1 MAFNKKQR
9 LRENIEA
16 IRTAFTLEKE
26 QRTPTAR
33 ERALLERYCGF
44 GGLKCILNPAR
55 ELTDAVHWAKSDLEL
70 FAPTVELHRL
80 IRENSRD
87 ETEYRRYVDS
97 LKASVLTAFYT
108 PQAIADTIADVLH
121 DRKVRPRLVL
131 EPSAGMGAFISPVL
145 SNNPQAEVMA
155 FEKDLLTGKLLG
167 CLYPQQKIRTEGF
180 EKIEK
185 PFLNHFDLAIS
196 NIPFGDFGVFDAEF
210 SRSASFG
217 RRSAQK
223 AIHDYF
229 FLKGLDAVRDG
240 GIVAFITSQ
249 GVLNSSRV
257 SVRNEMF
264 SKANLVS
271 AIRLPNNLFTD
282 NAGTEAGSDLI
293 ILQKDLQKKGL
304 TQEERVLT
312 IIQTEHNGG
321 LTDNAYF
328 AYHTERIIHTD
339 AKRGTDPYGKPA
351 MVYTHSGGV
360 EGIAMDL
367 YRMLSEDLSA
377 RLDMERYNG
386 MGHERE
392 DVRQNIA
399 VQTEGIEAKRENS
412 HPVAGERT
420 EVKRENSTSVAG
432 VADGTKREENSV
444 QPKAQAMTGMSQ
456 EAPSRQT
463 GGTVM
468 DLYDLFGYTQEERRM
483 AEQGLKPDRKKGGK
497 YKGKKPVQP
506 TLFSLP
512 VENTEKTTDKGN
524 AEAVA
529 SITPEEAREMDEII
543 RGGTDAPTAAETE
556 AAVPTTEKT
565 GPGTAME
572 ESYDPEDEVYRRLDW
587 ETNPPING
595 FYEMMMDLTPERR
608 AELRRLGKTK
618 MEANTARQAA
628 GTTEAKRE
636 KADAGKTAETQD
648 TTATVVYPVE
658 NGFEAERK
666 RRIAEVE
673 EAMRREEA
681 ALTPEERQ
689 RKREEEMM
697 PRPFKGILE
706 PHLKDGSLAWE
717 YTAGVRFQVG
727 VLKDVTRYGATFQPL
742 DMDGMQAQKAQL
754 YIDLRNTYER
764 LYAYEAE
771 KHEENEMLR
780 RHLNTYYDEFAMRYG
795 CLNAKQN
802 VKLLMMDASGRNM
815 LALERSEGGTMVK
828 ADIFDHPVSFSQE
841 TTVMAESPEE
851 ALSASLNRY
860 GGVNL
865 PYMESLC
872 DMVRT
877 DMLEALKGR
886 VYYNPLAEGYEIADR
901 FIAGNV
907 VVKAREMEEWVKG
920 HEGDEM
926 MPQAREALEALREN
940 IPEQIPFEDLDFNFG
955 ERWIPTGVYAA
966 YMSRLFDT
974 DVKIGYSE
982 SLDEYSVACSHR
994 TMKITDEFLVKG
1006 YYRHYDGMHLLK
1018 HALHNTCPDMMKKV
1032 GEDENGNDIKAR
1044 DSEGI
1049 QLANAKIDE
1058 IRNGFTEWLEEQSP
1072 EFKKRLT
1079 DMYNNKFNCFVRP
1092 KYDGSHQTFPG
1103 LDLKGLGITDLYPS
1117 QKDCIWMLKQNGGG
1131 IADHEVGTGKTLIMC
1146 VSAHEMKRL
1155 GLVHKPMIIGLK
1167 ANVREIAETY
1177 RKAYPNARVLYA
1189 SEKDFEAANRV
1200 RFFNDIRNNDWD
1212 CVIMSHDQFGK
1223 IPQSPELQQRILQ
1236 AELDTVEENLE
1247 VLRSQGK
1254 DVSRAM
1260 LRGLE
1265 KRKFNLTAKLE
1276 KVEHAIK
1283 SRTDDVADFR
1293 QMGIDHLFVD
1303 ESHQF
1308 KNLTFNTRHDRVA
1321 GLGNSEG
1328 SQKALNLLF
1337 AIRTIQE
1344 RTGKDL
1350 GATFLSGTTIS
1361 NSLTELYLLFKYL
1374 RPKELERQDIR
1385 CFDAWAA
1392 IFAKKTTDFEFNVTN
1407 NIVQK
1412 ERFRYFIKVPE
1423 LAAFYNE
1430 ITDYRTAEDVGVDR
1444 PHKNEILHN
1453 IPPTPDQEHF
1463 IKRLMEFAKT
1473 GDATLLGRGKLS
1485 ETEEKAKMLIATDY
1499 ARKMA
1504 LDMRMIDPAYEDH
1517 PDNKASHCARMIAE
1531 YYRRYDAQKGTQFVF
1546 SDLGTYQSGQW
1557 SVYTEIKRK
1566 LVEDHGIPAHE
1577 IRFIQECK
1585 SEKSRKAVI
1594 EAMNEGY
1601 VRVLFGSTS
1610 MLGTGVNAQRRAVA
1624 IHHLD
1629 TPWRPSDLAQRD
1641 GRAVRKGNE
1650 IAKLYADN
1658 RVDVIIYAVEKSL
1671 DSYKFNLLHCK
1682 QTFISQ
1688 LKSGAMGARTI
1699 DEGAMD
1705 EKSGMNFSEYMA
1717 ILSGNTDLLDK
1728 AKLEK
1733 KIASLEGERKSFSK
1747 GKRESEL
1754 KLEGKSGELRNNQA
1768 AIAAMTEDWEKFTAA
1783 ARTDQED
1790 NRLNLLRIDG
1800 LDSTDE
1806 KTIGKHL
1813 QEIARNATTGG
1824 QYKRVGE
1831 LYGFPI
1837 EVVSER
1843 TLKDGLEF
1851 CDNRFVVA
1859 GNYRYSYNNGH
1870 LAMAD
1875 THAAAMNFLNA
1886 LERIPGIID
1895 QYRKKNEVLE
1905 REIPQLQEIAGKTW
1919 KKEDELKQLKS
1930 ELAALDRKIQLE
1942 LAPPTPESTE
1952 ENRQGSEKKQTEQ
1965 QPESPHA
1972 DFVRSHL
1979 VIGRPGLTEPKGM
1992 KL

>member
-1 MAFNKKQR
+1 M
-9 LRENIEA
+9 
-16 IRTAFTLEKE
+16 
-26 QRTPTAR
+26 
-33 ERALLERYCGF
+33 
-44 GGLKCILNPAR
+44 
-55 ELTDAVHWAKSDLEL
+55 
-70 FAPTVELHRL
+70 
-80 IRENSRD
+80 
-87 ETEYRRYVDS
+87 
-97 LKASVLTAFYT
+97 
-108 PQAIADTIADVLH
+108 
-121 DRKVRPRLVL
+121 
-131 EPSAGMGAFISPVL
+131 
-145 SNNPQAEVMA
+145 
-155 FEKDLLTGKLLG
+155 
-167 CLYPQQKIRTEGF
+167 
-180 EKIEK
+180 
-185 PFLNHFDLAIS
+185 
-196 NIPFGDFGVFDAEF
+196 
-210 SRSASFG
+210 
-217 RRSAQK
+217 
-223 AIHDYF
+223 
-229 FLKGLDAVRDG
+229 
-240 GIVAFITSQ
+240 
-249 GVLNSSRV
+249 
-257 SVRNEMF
+257 
-264 SKANLVS
+264 
-271 AIRLPNNLFTD
+271 
-282 NAGTEAGSDLI
+282 
-293 ILQKDLQKKGL
+293 
-304 TQEERVLT
+304 
-312 IIQTEHNGG
+312 
-321 LTDNAYF
+321 
-328 AYHTERIIHTD
+328 
-339 AKRGTDPYGKPA
+339 
-351 MVYTHSGGV
+351 
-360 EGIAMDL
+360 
-367 YRMLSEDLSA
+367 
-377 RLDMERYNG
+377 
-386 MGHERE
+386 
-392 DVRQNIA
+392 
-399 VQTEGIEAKRENS
+399 
-412 HPVAGERT
+412 
-420 EVKRENSTSVAG
+420 
-432 VADGTKREENSV
+432 
-444 QPKAQAMTGMSQ
+444 
-456 EAPSRQT
+456 
-463 GGTVM
+463 
-468 DLYDLFGYTQEERRM
+468 
-483 AEQGLKPDRKKGGK
+483 
-497 YKGKKPVQP
+497 
-506 TLFSLP
+506 
-512 VENTEKTTDKGN
+512 
-524 AEAVA
+524 
-529 SITPEEAREMDEII
+529 
-543 RGGTDAPTAAETE
+543 
-556 AAVPTTEKT
+556 
-565 GPGTAME
+565 
-572 ESYDPEDEVYRRLDW
+572 
-587 ETNPPING
+587 
-595 FYEMMMDLTPERR
+595 
-608 AELRRLGKTK
+608 
-618 MEANTARQAA
+618 
-628 GTTEAKRE
+628 
-636 KADAGKTAETQD
+636 
-648 TTATVVYPVE
+648 
-658 NGFEAERK
+658 
-666 RRIAEVE
+666 
-673 EAMRREEA
+673 
-681 ALTPEERQ
+681 
-689 RKREEEMM
+689 
-697 PRPFKGILE
+697 
-706 PHLKDGSLAWE
+706 
-717 YTAGVRFQVG
+717 
-727 VLKDVTRYGATFQPL
+727 
-742 DMDGMQAQKAQL
+742 
-754 YIDLRNTYER
+754 
-764 LYAYEAE
+764 
-771 KHEENEMLR
+771 
-780 RHLNTYYDEFAMRYG
+780 
-795 CLNAKQN
+795 
-802 VKLLMMDASGRNM
+802 
-815 LALERSEGGTMVK
+815 
-828 ADIFDHPVSFSQE
+828 
-841 TTVMAESPEE
+841 
-851 ALSASLNRY
+851 
-860 GGVNL
+860 
-865 PYMESLC
+865 
-872 DMVRT
+872 
-877 DMLEALKGR
+877 
-886 VYYNPLAEGYEIADR
+886 
-901 FIAGNV
+901 
-907 VVKAREMEEWVKG
+907 
-920 HEGDEM
+920 
-926 MPQAREALEALREN
+926 
-940 IPEQIPFEDLDFNFG
+940 
-955 ERWIPTGVYAA
+955 
-966 YMSRLFDT
+966 
-974 DVKIGYSE
+974 
-982 SLDEYSVACSHR
+982 
-994 TMKITDEFLVKG
+994 
-1006 YYRHYDGMHLLK
+1006 
-1018 HALHNTCPDMMKKV
+1018 
-1032 GEDENGNDIKAR
+1032 
-1044 DSEGI
+1044 
-1049 QLANAKIDE
+1049 
-1058 IRNGFTEWLEEQSP
+1058 
-1072 EFKKRLT
+1072 
-1079 DMYNNKFNCFVRP
+1079 
-1092 KYDGSHQTFPG
+1092 
-1103 LDLKGLGITDLYPS
+1103 
-1117 QKDCIWMLKQNGGG
+1117 
-1131 IADHEVGTGKTLIMC
+1131 
-1146 VSAHEMKRL
+1146 
-1155 GLVHKPMIIGLK
+1155 
-1167 ANVREIAETY
+1167 
-1177 RKAYPNARVLYA
+1177 
-1189 SEKDFEAANRV
+1189 
-1200 RFFNDIRNNDWD
+1200 
-1212 CVIMSHDQFGK
+1212 
-1223 IPQSPELQQRILQ
+1223 
-1236 AELDTVEENLE
+1236 
-1247 VLRSQGK
+1247 
-1254 DVSRAM
+1254 
-1260 LRGLE
+1260 
-1265 KRKFNLTAKLE
+1265 
-1276 KVEHAIK
+1276 
-1283 SRTDDVADFR
+1283 
-1293 QMGIDHLFVD
+1293 
-1303 ESHQF
+1303 
-1308 KNLTFNTRHDRVA
+1308 A

-1754 KLEGKSGELRNNQA
+1754 KLEGKTGELRNNQA

-1783 ARTDQED
+1783 ARTDQEG

-1806 KTIGKHL
+1806 KTIGKRL

-1905 REIPQLQEIAGKTW
+1905 REIPQLKEIAGKTW

>member
-1 MAFNKKQR
+1 MAFNRKQK
-9 LRENIEA
+9 LRDNIEA
-16 IRTAFTLEKE
+16 VRTAFTLDREG
-26 QRTPTAR
+26 RTPTER

-87 ETEYRRYVDS
+87 EREYKRYTDS

-108 PQAIADTIADVLH
+108 PQAITDTIADVLH

-155 FEKDLLTGKLLG
+155 FEKDLLTGRMLG
-167 CLYPQQKIRTEGF
+167 HLYPQQKIRTEGF

-196 NIPFGDFGVFDAEF
+196 NIPFGDIAVFDAEYEKK
-210 SRSASFG
+210 SVMHRIA
-217 RRSAQK
+217 AK
-223 AIHDYF
+223 KVHTYF

-249 GVLNSSRV
+249 SVLNTEGNGGTRYL
-257 SVRNEMF
+257 MM
-264 SKANLVS
+264 KQADLLS
-271 AIRLPNNLFTD
+271 AIRLPNNLFTE
-282 NAGTEAGSDLI
+282 NANTEVGCDLI
-293 ILQKDLQKKGL
+293 ILQKNINKTDLS
-304 TQEERVLT
+304 EEEMRFTRTVRSNHT
-312 IIQTEHNGG
+312 GVVTNE
-321 LTDNAYF
+321 YF
-328 AYHTERIIHTD
+328 LDHPERIIHTE
-339 AKRGTDPYGKPA
+339 AKRDTDPYGKPA

-360 EGIAMDL
+360 EGISMDL
-367 YRMLSEDLSA
+367 YKMLPEDLSV
-377 RLDMERYNG
+377 RLDLERYNG
-386 MGHERE
+386 MGHEKPE
-392 DVRQNIA
+392 TRQNIA
-399 VQTEGIEAKRENS
+399 VQSSGIEVKMGNS
-412 HPVAGERT
+412 L
-420 EVKRENSTSVAG
+420 S
-432 VADGTKREENSV
+432 GTDEQTDVKREENRV
-444 QPKAQAMTGMSQ
+444 QPQAHTA
-456 EAPSRQT
+456 ETRQPET
-463 GGTVM
+463 PVM
-468 DLYDLFGYTQEERRM
+468 DLYDLFGYTQEERRL
-483 AEQGLKPDRKKGGK
+483 AERGLKPERKKGGK
-497 YKGKKPVQP
+497 SKPKKPVQAS
-506 TLFSLP
+506 LFVLP
-512 VENTEKTTDKGN
+512 EDGTGTKTDKGKT
-524 AEAVA
+524 EAGA
-529 SITPEEAREMDEII
+529 AFTPEEAKEMEEII
-543 RGGTDAPTAAETE
+543 RGTAEVE
-556 AAVPTTEKT
+556 AAPVETTAPKAED
-565 GPGTAME
+565 TAPPQE
-572 ESYDPEDEVYRRLDW
+572 DVDPEDAVYRSLDW

-608 AELRRLGKTK
+608 AELRRLGKAK
-618 MEANTARQAA
+618 MEANAARQTV
-628 GTTEAKRE
+628 GISEAKRE
-636 KADAGKTAETQD
+636 KVHEGKTAEPQGQNTD
-648 TTATVVYPVE
+648 IVYPIE
-658 NGFEAERK
+658 DGFKARHD

-673 EAMRREEA
+673 KALRAEEA

-689 RKREEEMM
+689 RRREEEMM
-697 PRPFKGILE
+697 PRPYSRPLE
-706 PHLKDGSLAWE
+706 PHLKDGSLAWVH
-717 YTAGVRFQVG
+717 TQGVRYQVG

-742 DMDGMQAQKAQL
+742 DMEGMQKEKAQL
-754 YIDLRNTYER
+754 YISMRDTYER
-764 LYAYEAE
+764 LYAQEAE
-771 KHEENEMLR
+771 RQEANDMLR
-780 RHLNTYYDEFAMRYG
+780 RHLNTYYDEFVMRYG
-795 CLNAKQN
+795 CLNARQN
-802 VKLLMMDASGRNM
+802 VKLLMMDTSGRNM

-841 TTVMAESPEE
+841 TTVTAESPEE

-865 PYMESLC
+865 PYMESVC
-872 DMVRT
+872 DMPQA

-886 VYYNPLAEGYEIADR
+886 VYYNPMAGNYEIADR

-907 VVKAREMEEWVKG
+907 VVKAREVEEWVKG
-920 HEGDEM
+920 HEGHGM
-926 MPQAREALEALREN
+926 MPQAQEALAALREN

-974 DVKIGYSE
+974 DVRISYSE

-1032 GEDENGNDIKAR
+1032 GEDEHGNDIKAR

-1079 DMYNNKFNCFVRP
+1079 DMYNDKFNCFVRP

-1265 KRKFNLTAKLE
+1265 KRKFNLQAKLD

-1293 QMGIDHLFVD
+1293 QMGIDHIFVD

-1308 KNLTFNTRHDRVA
+1308 KNLTFNTRHDRVV

-1444 PHKNEILHN
+1444 PHKNEILHH

-1463 IKRLMEFAKT
+1463 IKQLMEFAKT

-1504 LDMRMIDPAYEDH
+1504 LDMRMIDPEYEDH
-1517 PDNKASHCARMIAE
+1517 PDNKASHCARTIAE
-1531 YYRRYDAQKGTQFVF
+1531 YYRKYDEQLGTQFVF
-1546 SDLGTYQSGQW
+1546 SDLGTYQPGGW
-1557 SVYTEIKRK
+1557 NVYTEIKRK
-1566 LVEDHGIPAHE
+1566 LVEDYGIPAHE

-1594 EAMNEGY
+1594 DAMNEGR

-1610 MLGTGVNAQRRAVA
+1610 MLGTGVNAQHRAVA

-1733 KIASLEGERKSFSK
+1733 RIASLEGERKSFHK
-1747 GKRESEL
+1747 GRRESEL
-1754 KLEGKSGELRNNQA
+1754 KLEEKTLALRNNQA
-1768 AIAAMTEDWEKFTAA
+1768 AITAMTEDWEKFTAA
-1783 ARTDQED
+1783 AQTDKEG
-1790 NRLNLLRIDG
+1790 NRLNLIKIDG

-1806 KTIGKHL
+1806 KTIGKRL
-1813 QEIARNATTGG
+1813 QEIAKNATTGG

-1837 EVVSER
+1837 EVISEP
-1843 TLKDGLEF
+1843 TLRDGLEF
-1851 CDNRFVVA
+1851 TDNRFVVK
-1859 GNYRYSYNNGH
+1859 GNLRYNYNNGH

-1875 THAAAMNFLNA
+1875 THAAATNFLNA
-1886 LERIPGIID
+1886 LEKIPGIID
-1895 QYRKKNEVLE
+1895 QHQKRNEVLE
-1905 REIPQLQEIAGKTW
+1905 QEIPQLQAIAGKTW

-1942 LAPPTPESTE
+1942 LASPIPEKTEKNTPNAAQIPQLVQKQ
-1952 ENRQGSEKKQTEQ
+1952 EN
-1965 QPESPHA
+1965 PHK
-1972 DFVRSHL
+1972 DFVQSHI
-1979 VIGRPGLTEPKGM
+1979 VIRNPGLTVPRENKGV
-1992 KL
+1992 KINHT

>member
-1 MAFNKKQR
+1 
-9 LRENIEA
+9 
-16 IRTAFTLEKE
+16 
-26 QRTPTAR
+26 
-33 ERALLERYCGF
+33 
-44 GGLKCILNPAR
+44 
-55 ELTDAVHWAKSDLEL
+55 
-70 FAPTVELHRL
+70 
-80 IRENSRD
+80 
-87 ETEYRRYVDS
+87 
-97 LKASVLTAFYT
+97 
-108 PQAIADTIADVLH
+108 
-121 DRKVRPRLVL
+121 
-131 EPSAGMGAFISPVL
+131 
-145 SNNPQAEVMA
+145 
-155 FEKDLLTGKLLG
+155 
-167 CLYPQQKIRTEGF
+167 
-180 EKIEK
+180 
-185 PFLNHFDLAIS
+185 
-196 NIPFGDFGVFDAEF
+196 
-210 SRSASFG
+210 
-217 RRSAQK
+217 
-223 AIHDYF
+223 
-229 FLKGLDAVRDG
+229 
-240 GIVAFITSQ
+240 
-249 GVLNSSRV
+249 
-257 SVRNEMF
+257 
-264 SKANLVS
+264 
-271 AIRLPNNLFTD
+271 
-282 NAGTEAGSDLI
+282 
-293 ILQKDLQKKGL
+293 
-304 TQEERVLT
+304 
-312 IIQTEHNGG
+312 
-321 LTDNAYF
+321 
-328 AYHTERIIHTD
+328 
-339 AKRGTDPYGKPA
+339 
-351 MVYTHSGGV
+351 MV
-360 EGIAMDL
+360 
-367 YRMLSEDLSA
+367 
-377 RLDMERYNG
+377 
-386 MGHERE
+386 
-392 DVRQNIA
+392 
-399 VQTEGIEAKRENS
+399 
-412 HPVAGERT
+412 
-420 EVKRENSTSVAG
+420 
-432 VADGTKREENSV
+432 
-444 QPKAQAMTGMSQ
+444 
-456 EAPSRQT
+456 
-463 GGTVM
+463 
-468 DLYDLFGYTQEERRM
+468 
-483 AEQGLKPDRKKGGK
+483 
-497 YKGKKPVQP
+497 
-506 TLFSLP
+506 
-512 VENTEKTTDKGN
+512 
-524 AEAVA
+524 
-529 SITPEEAREMDEII
+529 
-543 RGGTDAPTAAETE
+543 
-556 AAVPTTEKT
+556 
-565 GPGTAME
+565 
-572 ESYDPEDEVYRRLDW
+572 
-587 ETNPPING
+587 
-595 FYEMMMDLTPERR
+595 
-608 AELRRLGKTK
+608 
-618 MEANTARQAA
+618 
-628 GTTEAKRE
+628 
-636 KADAGKTAETQD
+636 
-648 TTATVVYPVE
+648 
-658 NGFEAERK
+658 
-666 RRIAEVE
+666 
-673 EAMRREEA
+673 
-681 ALTPEERQ
+681 
-689 RKREEEMM
+689 
-697 PRPFKGILE
+697 
-706 PHLKDGSLAWE
+706 
-717 YTAGVRFQVG
+717 
-727 VLKDVTRYGATFQPL
+727 
-742 DMDGMQAQKAQL
+742 
-754 YIDLRNTYER
+754 
-764 LYAYEAE
+764 
-771 KHEENEMLR
+771 
-780 RHLNTYYDEFAMRYG
+780 
-795 CLNAKQN
+795 
-802 VKLLMMDASGRNM
+802 
-815 LALERSEGGTMVK
+815 
-828 ADIFDHPVSFSQE
+828 
-841 TTVMAESPEE
+841 
-851 ALSASLNRY
+851 
-860 GGVNL
+860 
-865 PYMESLC
+865 
-872 DMVRT
+872 
-877 DMLEALKGR
+877 
-886 VYYNPLAEGYEIADR
+886 
-901 FIAGNV
+901 
-907 VVKAREMEEWVKG
+907 
-920 HEGDEM
+920 
-926 MPQAREALEALREN
+926 
-940 IPEQIPFEDLDFNFG
+940 
-955 ERWIPTGVYAA
+955 
-966 YMSRLFDT
+966 
-974 DVKIGYSE
+974 
-982 SLDEYSVACSHR
+982 
-994 TMKITDEFLVKG
+994 
-1006 YYRHYDGMHLLK
+1006 
-1018 HALHNTCPDMMKKV
+1018 
-1032 GEDENGNDIKAR
+1032 
-1044 DSEGI
+1044 
-1049 QLANAKIDE
+1049 
-1058 IRNGFTEWLEEQSP
+1058 
-1072 EFKKRLT
+1072 
-1079 DMYNNKFNCFVRP
+1079 
-1092 KYDGSHQTFPG
+1092 
-1103 LDLKGLGITDLYPS
+1103 
-1117 QKDCIWMLKQNGGG
+1117 
-1131 IADHEVGTGKTLIMC
+1131 
-1146 VSAHEMKRL
+1146 
-1155 GLVHKPMIIGLK
+1155 
-1167 ANVREIAETY
+1167 
-1177 RKAYPNARVLYA
+1177 
-1189 SEKDFEAANRV
+1189 
-1200 RFFNDIRNNDWD
+1200 
-1212 CVIMSHDQFGK
+1212 
-1223 IPQSPELQQRILQ
+1223 
-1236 AELDTVEENLE
+1236 
-1247 VLRSQGK
+1247 
-1254 DVSRAM
+1254 
-1260 LRGLE
+1260 
-1265 KRKFNLTAKLE
+1265 
-1276 KVEHAIK
+1276 
-1283 SRTDDVADFR
+1283 DFR
-1293 QMGIDHLFVD
+1293 QMGIDHIFID

-1754 KLEGKSGELRNNQA
+1754 KLEGKTGELRNNQA
-1768 AIAAMTEDWEKFTAA
+1768 TIAAMTEDWEKFTAA
-1783 ARTDQED
+1783 ARTDQEG

-1965 QPESPHA
+1965 QTESPHA

>member
-1 MAFNKKQR
+1 MEINR
-9 LRENIEA
+9 LTITTESRILGDEYV
-16 IRTAFTLEKE
+16 R
-26 QRTPTAR
+26 
-33 ERALLERYCGF
+33 F
-44 GGLKCILNPAR
+44 GGEYI
-55 ELTDAVHWAKSDLEL
+55 
-70 FAPTVELHRL
+70 
-80 IRENSRD
+80 
-87 ETEYRRYVDS
+87 ETCFH
-97 LKASVLTAFYT
+97 KGK
-108 PQAIADTIADVLH
+108 Q
-121 DRKVRPRLVL
+121 
-131 EPSAGMGAFISPVL
+131 GAL
-145 SNNPQAEVMA
+145 
-155 FEKDLLTGKLLG
+155 
-167 CLYPQQKIRTEGF
+167 C
-180 EKIEK
+180 
-185 PFLNHFDLAIS
+185 LAI
-196 NIPFGDFGVFDAEF
+196 
-210 SRSASFG
+210 
-217 RRSAQK
+217 
-223 AIHDYF
+223 
-229 FLKGLDAVRDG
+229 
-240 GIVAFITSQ
+240 
-249 GVLNSSRV
+249 
-257 SVRNEMF
+257 
-264 SKANLVS
+264 
-271 AIRLPNNLFTD
+271 
-282 NAGTEAGSDLI
+282 
-293 ILQKDLQKKGL
+293 
-304 TQEERVLT
+304 
-312 IIQTEHNGG
+312 
-321 LTDNAYF
+321 
-328 AYHTERIIHTD
+328 
-339 AKRGTDPYGKPA
+339 
-351 MVYTHSGGV
+351 
-360 EGIAMDL
+360 
-367 YRMLSEDLSA
+367 
-377 RLDMERYNG
+377 
-386 MGHERE
+386 
-392 DVRQNIA
+392 
-399 VQTEGIEAKRENS
+399 
-412 HPVAGERT
+412 
-420 EVKRENSTSVAG
+420 
-432 VADGTKREENSV
+432 
-444 QPKAQAMTGMSQ
+444 
-456 EAPSRQT
+456 
-463 GGTVM
+463 
-468 DLYDLFGYTQEERRM
+468 
-483 AEQGLKPDRKKGGK
+483 
-497 YKGKKPVQP
+497 
-506 TLFSLP
+506 
-512 VENTEKTTDKGN
+512 
-524 AEAVA
+524 
-529 SITPEEAREMDEII
+529 
-543 RGGTDAPTAAETE
+543 
-556 AAVPTTEKT
+556 
-565 GPGTAME
+565 
-572 ESYDPEDEVYRRLDW
+572 
-587 ETNPPING
+587 
-595 FYEMMMDLTPERR
+595 
-608 AELRRLGKTK
+608 
-618 MEANTARQAA
+618 
-628 GTTEAKRE
+628 
-636 KADAGKTAETQD
+636 
-648 TTATVVYPVE
+648 
-658 NGFEAERK
+658 
-666 RRIAEVE
+666 
-673 EAMRREEA
+673 
-681 ALTPEERQ
+681 
-689 RKREEEMM
+689 
-697 PRPFKGILE
+697 
-706 PHLKDGSLAWE
+706 
-717 YTAGVRFQVG
+717 
-727 VLKDVTRYGATFQPL
+727 
-742 DMDGMQAQKAQL
+742 
-754 YIDLRNTYER
+754 
-764 LYAYEAE
+764 
-771 KHEENEMLR
+771 
-780 RHLNTYYDEFAMRYG
+780 
-795 CLNAKQN
+795 
-802 VKLLMMDASGRNM
+802 
-815 LALERSEGGTMVK
+815 
-828 ADIFDHPVSFSQE
+828 
-841 TTVMAESPEE
+841 
-851 ALSASLNRY
+851 
-860 GGVNL
+860 
-865 PYMESLC
+865 
-872 DMVRT
+872 
-877 DMLEALKGR
+877 
-886 VYYNPLAEGYEIADR
+886 
-901 FIAGNV
+901 
-907 VVKAREMEEWVKG
+907 
-920 HEGDEM
+920 
-926 MPQAREALEALREN
+926 
-940 IPEQIPFEDLDFNFG
+940 
-955 ERWIPTGVYAA
+955 
-966 YMSRLFDT
+966 
-974 DVKIGYSE
+974 
-982 SLDEYSVACSHR
+982 
-994 TMKITDEFLVKG
+994 
-1006 YYRHYDGMHLLK
+1006 
-1018 HALHNTCPDMMKKV
+1018 
-1032 GEDENGNDIKAR
+1032 
-1044 DSEGI
+1044 
-1049 QLANAKIDE
+1049 
-1058 IRNGFTEWLEEQSP
+1058 
-1072 EFKKRLT
+1072 
-1079 DMYNNKFNCFVRP
+1079 
-1092 KYDGSHQTFPG
+1092 
-1103 LDLKGLGITDLYPS
+1103 
-1117 QKDCIWMLKQNGGG
+1117 
-1131 IADHEVGTGKTLIMC
+1131 GTGKTLIMC

-1167 ANVREIAETY
+1167 ANVREIAECY
-1177 RKAYPNARVLYA
+1177 RTAYPNARVLYA
-1189 SEKDFEAANRV
+1189 SEKDFAASGRV

-1212 CVIMSHDQFGK
+1212 CIIMSHDQFGK

-1260 LRGLE
+1260 LKGLE
-1265 KRKFNLTAKLE
+1265 KRKFNLQAKLE

-1283 SRTDDVADFR
+1283 SRTDDVVDFR
-1293 QMGIDHLFVD
+1293 QMGIDHIFVD

-1546 SDLGTYQSGQW
+1546 SDLGTYQPGGW

-1754 KLEGKSGELRNNQA
+1754 KLEGKTGELRNNQA

-1783 ARTDQED
+1783 ARTDQEG

-1806 KTIGKHL
+1806 KTIGKRL

-1831 LYGFPI
+1831 LYGFPV